1 MLIYII
7 RRILQAIPVMIGV
20 SLAVFM
26 MMHLIPGDPA
36 RIMAGEA
43 ASPYQI
49 EQMRQNLGLNDPL
62 PVQYWNFIT
71 RAIRGDL
78 GNSVRSGVPVVQE
91 IFEARF
97 FITFQLALVGLSAAM
112 LIGLVIGL
120 ISAVYRYSLTD
131 MFLMILALLGLSIP
145 NFWLGLILINL
156 FSVRLD
162 LLPITGWGT
171 WQQMIMPMIVL
182 GISGAAV
189 IARMTRASLVDV
201 FTQDY
206 IRTAYAKGVSDRV
219 VLYRHALR
227 NALIPVVTVVGL
239 QFGGLLA
246 GAAIT
251 ETIFAINGMGR
262 LMIQAINTRDF
273 PVAQGAILI
282 ISLVFVLVNM
292 LVDISYRLINRRID
306 FD

>member
-1 MLIYII
+1 MFIYIV

-20 SLAVFM
+20 SLAVFL

-36 RIMAGEA
+36 RIIAGEA
-43 ASPYQI
+43 ADPHQV
-49 EQMRQNLGLNDPL
+49 EQMRINLGLHYPL

-71 RAIRGDL
+71 RAIQGDL
-78 GNSVRSGVPVVQE
+78 GTSVRTSIPVVEE
-91 IFEARF
+91 IFDARF
-97 FITFQLALVGLSAAM
+97 FITFQLALVGLGAAVIIGL
-112 LIGLVIGL
+112 LIGV
-120 ISAVYRYSLTD
+120 ISAVHRFRIPD
-131 MFLMILALLGLSIP
+131 MLLMIVALLGLSIP
-145 NFWLGLILINL
+145 NFWLGLILIN
-156 FSVRLD
+156 FFAVQRG

-182 GISGAAV
+182 GTGGCAV

-206 IRTAYAKGVSDRV
+206 IRTAYAKGVNDRV

-262 LMIQAINTRDF
+262 LMIQAIATRDF

-282 ISLVFVLVNM
+282 ISLTFVIVNM

>member
-1 MLIYII
+1 MLVYII

-20 SLAVFM
+20 SLAVFL

-43 ASPYQI
+43 ADPHQI

-62 PVQYWNFIT
+62 PVQYWNFLT
-71 RAIRGDL
+71 RAVRGDL
-78 GNSVRSGVPVVQE
+78 GNSVRTGVPVVQE

-97 FITFQLALVGLSAAM
+97 FITFQLAVVGLSAAVFIGL
-112 LIGLVIGL
+112 LIGV
-120 ISAVYRYSLTD
+120 ISAVYRHTLKD
-131 MFLMILALLGLSIP
+131 MFLMIVALLGLSIP
-145 NFWLGLILINL
+145 NFWLGLILINF
-156 FSVRLD
+156 FSVRMGW
-162 LLPITGWGT
+162 LPITGWGT
-171 WQQMIMPMIVL
+171 WQQMVMPVIVL
-182 GISGAAV
+182 GTGGCAI

-262 LMIQAINTRDF
+262 LMIQAIANRDF
-273 PVAQGAILI
+273 PVAQGTILI
-282 ISLVFVLVNM
+282 TSLVFVLVNM

-306 FD
+306 ID

>member
-1 MLIYII
+1 MLIYIV
-7 RRILQAIPVMIGV
+7 RRVLQAIPVMIGV
-20 SLAVFM
+20 SLAVFL

-71 RAIRGDL
+71 RAVRGDL
-78 GNSVRSGVPVVQE
+78 GNSVRTGVPVVEE
-91 IFEARF
+91 IFDARF
-97 FITFQLALVGLSAAM
+97 FITFQLAVVGLSAAV
-112 LIGLVIGL
+112 LIGLLIGI
-120 ISAVYRYSLTD
+120 ISAVYRHTIKD
-131 MFLMILALLGLSIP
+131 MFLMIVALMGLSIP
-145 NFWLGLILINL
+145 NFWLGLILINF
-156 FSVRLD
+156 FSVRLGW
-162 LLPITGWGT
+162 LPITGWGS
-171 WQQMIMPMIVL
+171 WQQMVMPVVML
-182 GISGAAV
+182 GISGCAI

-262 LMIQAINTRDF
+262 LMIQAIANRDF
-273 PVAQGAILI
+273 PVAQGTILI
-282 ISLVFVLVNM
+282 TSLVFVLVNM

-306 FD
+306 ID

>member
-1 MLIYII
+1 
-7 RRILQAIPVMIGV
+7 MIGV

>member
-1 MLIYII
+1 M
-7 RRILQAIPVMIGV
+7 LQAIPVMIGV
-20 SLAVFM
+20 SIAVFL
-26 MMHLIPGDPA
+26 MMHIIPGDPA

-78 GNSVRSGVPVVQE
+78 GNSVRTGVPVVQE

-97 FITFQLALVGLSAAM
+97 FITFQLALVGLSAAV
-112 LIGLVIGL
+112 LIGLVIGVM
-120 ISAVYRYSLTD
+120 SAVYRFSIAD

-145 NFWLGLILINL
+145 NFWLGLILINF

-162 LLPITGWGT
+162 LLPVTGWGT

-182 GISGAAV
+182 GISGCAV

-201 FTQDY
+201 FTHDY

-262 LMIQAINTRDF
+262 LMIQAISTRDF

-292 LVDISYRLINRRID
+292 LVDISYRVINRRID